1 MIIGVFEVNMRIA
14 FFFAGA
20 VLSIVQYLLAT
31 KVFFSNKKSQL
42 GAIYTVQRLILSF
55 VFLAVV
61 MVVSFDSLLYAA
73 IGLITFAVLL
83 PIVFNRMR

>member
-1 MIIGVFEVNMRIA
+1 MRIV
-14 FFFAGA
+14 FFFVGA
-20 VLSIVQYLLAT
+20 MFSVVQYLLA
-31 KVFFSNKKSQL
+31 KKIFFSNKKSQL

-61 MVVSFDSLLYAA
+61 MVVSYDSLLYAA
-73 IGLITFAVLL
+73 IGLTVFAMLL